1 MHYKHYMYHLEY
13 YVTIP
18 IWEKHSRLKCTSLE
32 YLSVC
37 KYLMLGESIKTLLI
51 VNEIVYL
58 TII

>member
-1 MHYKHYMYHLEY
+1 MYHLEY

-18 IWEKHSRLKCTSLE
+18 IREKHSRLKCTSLE

-58 TII
+58 TISI